1 MTDQTQAQDTR
12 TVRKHDIAA
21 MIAKNRDRG
30 TRKLKDGIG
39 YALTWAGTGLAV
51 FVLLSVFVFIFQ
63 RGWST
68 LSPAL
73 LVTNYW
79 PENIMVGYEGAEAGS
94 YEVPGDLPAESFFS
108 TSYGIALRDAKDP
121 QQRDIMVIDYVH
133 PDSPAN
139 IGVITTAGAR
149 QGEEHALPVEG
160 NLRKFTVYTA
170 DGGQKSLGLQVK
182 MNAEETV
189 ELLDTEATSL
199 KDAYYQ
205 TTGGGIRGSLIAT
218 LMLIG
223 LTLLI
228 ALPLGIFAAVYLNEV
243 AQKGRIASIFRSSI
257 ELLSGVPSIIFG
269 LVGITMLFPITALFG
284 ISSLSILLGALT
296 MSIVLLPVIIR
307 QTEEALRVVP
317 DGLRMSS
324 LSLGAT
330 RTQTIFRVVLPNA
343 LPGILSATL
352 LSVSRII
359 GESAAL
365 IFTMGTA
372 ISDNPS
378 LGSGGTTLAVQI
390 WSIMSSDRP
399 NFALASAISII
410 ILVMVLILN
419 ITVKII
425 TNRLNRKWR

>member
-1 MTDQTQAQDTR
+1 MTDQAQTA
-12 TVRKHDIAA
+12 TGRKHDVKALI
-21 MIAKNRDRG
+21 NRNRRKG
-30 TRKLKDGIG
+30 TRKIKDVFANAMTWLATGIAVLVLG
-39 YALTWAGTGLAV
+39 AV
-51 FVLLSVFVFIFQ
+51 FVFVFQ

-73 LVTNYW
+73 LTSNYW
-79 PENIMVGYEGAEAGS
+79 PQNIMVGFEGAEPGS
-94 YEVPGDLPAESFFS
+94 FEAPADLREDAFFS
-108 TSYGIALRDAKDP
+108 SRYGIALRDARDP
-121 QQRDIMVIDYVH
+121 QQRVIMAIDHVD

-139 IGVITTAGAR
+139 DGVITTAGDM
-149 QGEEHALPVEG
+149 QGEAHELPVEG
-160 NLRKFTVYTA
+160 NLMKFSINLE
-170 DGGQKSLGLQVK
+170 DGSYRSAGLQAR
-182 MNAEETV
+182 MSAEETV
-189 ELLDTEATSL
+189 ALLDSEAVSL
-199 KDAYYQ
+199 RDAYYQ
-205 TTGGGIRGSLIAT
+205 TAGGGIRGSLIAT
-218 LMLIG
+218 LLLIV
-223 LTLLI
+223 LTLAV
-228 ALPLGIFAAVYLNEV
+228 ALPLGIFAAIYLNEV
-243 AQKGRIASIFRSSI
+243 AVKGRIVNLFRSSI

-284 ISSLSILLGALT
+284 ISTMSLLLGALT

-317 DGLRMSS
+317 DGIRMSS

-330 RTQTIFRVVLPNA
+330 RTQTIFRVILPNA

-378 LGSGGTTLAVQI
+378 VGTGGTTLAVQI

-410 ILVMVLILN
+410 ILILVLILN
-419 ITVKII
+419 ITVKIVS
-425 TNRLNRKWR
+425 NRLNRKWK